1 MLTNQQLLCKIDLL
15 KFQQV
20 YFDGGISVI
29 GRFETFSL
37 ALSEIMSSWNK
48 IASEEMKAFGLKGS
62 CVIYL
67 IALYKSDD
75 GITAA
80 NLCEMCNRDKAE
92 VSRSI
97 SAMEKKGLVTRTNTT
112 VNGYRANITLTD
124 DGREA
129 TRILRERVKLAVEK
143 GGEGLSE
150 EERESFYNA
159 LEIIGGNLKRMSRE
173 GL

>member
-1 MLTNQQLLCKIDLL
+1 M
-15 KFQQV
+15 
-20 YFDGGISVI
+20 I

-48 IASEEMKAFGLKGS
+48 IATEEMKPFGLKGS
-62 CVIYL
+62 SVIYL
-67 IALYKSDD
+67 IALYKNTE
-75 GITAA
+75 GLTAA

-92 VSRSI
+92 VSRII
-97 SAMEKKGLVTRTNTT
+97 SAMEKKGLVVRKNTT
-112 VNGYRANITLTD
+112 VNGYKANITLTD
-124 DGREA
+124 EGRET

-150 EERESFYNA
+150 NERESFYNA
-159 LEIIGGNLKRMSRE
+159 LEIIGGNLKRMRRE